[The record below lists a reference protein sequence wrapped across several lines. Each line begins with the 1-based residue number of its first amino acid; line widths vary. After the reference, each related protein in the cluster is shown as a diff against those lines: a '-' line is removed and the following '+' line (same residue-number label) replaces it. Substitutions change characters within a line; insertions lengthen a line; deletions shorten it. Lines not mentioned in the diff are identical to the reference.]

1 MKKITTIAKKAG
13 LDKKYIST
21 YGDYM
26 AKVDFTKINSNKKGK
41 LILVTATSPT
51 PYGEGKTT
59 MSIGLLDSLRY
70 LGVNAMAALREPSL
84 GPVFGIKGG
93 ATGGG
98 KVKVLPSEE
107 INLHFTGDFHAI
119 TSANNLI
126 CAAIDNHIH
135 QGNEMGID
143 PDKIMFHRCLD
154 VNDRA
159 LKNITIH
166 GKNYERKEEFTITA
180 ASELMAIICLAEDY
194 DDLRKRLDR
203 ILVAFDNNNKP
214 IYLKEFNI
222 TGSLMVLLKDV
233 LKPNLVQTSNGN
245 PALISGGPFANIA
258 HGCNSIIATKTA
270 LKLSDYVV
278 TEAGFGS
285 DCGAEKFFDIKCR
298 KLGVYPDYVVLVT
311 TIRALKHNGEEDLVK
326 GLSNLQAHLD
336 ILSNFSNNILVLLN
350 KFDNDTKEDINVVK
364 EYLDKQN
371 IEMYTSTS
379 FKDGQKGCLDI
390 ANRIITGKKKAYTNK
405 ELYKLDMN
413 IKDKVEYILKNVYK
427 VGKINYTED
436 ALEKIKLLEDNKITK
451 YPICVAKT
459 QYSISDDPKKLGY
472 PKDYEV
478 TVRDVKIYN
487 GAGFI
492 TIFLGNI
499 IAMPGLNKDPNYKRI
514 DYVNNEIIGV

>member
-1 MKKITTIAKKAG
+1 MEK
-13 LDKKYIST
+13 LD
-21 YGDYM
+21 
-26 AKVDFTKINSNKKGK
+26 
-41 LILVTATSPT
+41 
-51 PYGEGKTT
+51 
-59 MSIGLLDSLRY
+59 
-70 LGVNAMAALREPSL
+70 
-84 GPVFGIKGG
+84 
-93 ATGGG
+93 
-98 KVKVLPSEE
+98 
-107 INLHFTGDFHAI
+107 
-119 TSANNLI
+119 
-126 CAAIDNHIH
+126 
-135 QGNEMGID
+135 
-143 PDKIMFHRCLD
+143 
-154 VNDRA
+154 
-159 LKNITIH
+159 
-166 GKNYERKEEFTITA
+166 NY
-180 ASELMAIICLAEDY
+180 
-194 DDLRKRLDR
+194 
-203 ILVAFDNNNKP
+203 
-214 IYLKEFNI
+214 
-222 TGSLMVLLKDV
+222 
-233 LKPNLVQTSNGN
+233 
-245 PALISGGPFANIA
+245 
-258 HGCNSIIATKTA
+258 
-270 LKLSDYVV
+270 
-278 TEAGFGS
+278 
-285 DCGAEKFFDIKCR
+285 
-298 KLGVYPDYVVLVT
+298 
-311 TIRALKHNGEEDLVK
+311 
-326 GLSNLQAHLD
+326 
-336 ILSNFSNNILVLLN
+336 
-350 KFDNDTKEDINVVK
+350 TKEDINVVK

>member
-1 MKKITTIAKKAG
+1 MKNITSIAKKIG
-13 LDKKYIST
+13 LDKKCLST
-21 YGDYM
+21 YGNYM
-26 AKVDFTKINSNKKGK
+26 AKVDFTKIEGNKKGK

-59 MSIGLLDSLRY
+59 MTIGLIDSLRY

-135 QGNEMGID
+135 QGNEMNID
-143 PDKIMFHRCLD
+143 VDRVMFHRCLD

-159 LKNITIH
+159 LKSITIH

-180 ASELMAIICLAEDY
+180 ASELMAIICLASDY

-203 ILVAFDNNNKP
+203 ILVAFDNNGKP
-214 IYLKEFNI
+214 IYLNKFNI
-222 TGSLMVLLKDV
+222 TGSLMVLLKEV

-258 HGCNSIIATKTA
+258 HGCNSIIATRTA

-285 DCGAEKFFDIKCR
+285 DCGAEKFYDIKCR
-298 KLGVYPDYVVLVT
+298 KLGVYPDYVILVT
-311 TIRALKHNGEEDLVK
+311 TIRALKYNGDDSLEK
-326 GLSNLQAHLD
+326 GISNLEAHLD
-336 ILSNFSNNILVLLN
+336 ILSNFTKNVIVLIN
-350 KFDNDTKEDINVVK
+350 KFDNDKEEDIQYVK
-364 EYLDKQN
+364 DYLNNKKV
-371 IEMYTSTS
+371 EVFTSTAFS
-379 FKDGQKGCLDI
+379 TGEKGTIDLSK
-390 ANRIITGKKKAYTNK
+390 RIIDGKNKKDSNK
-405 ELYKLDMN
+405 ELYPLKMN
-413 IKDKVEYILKNVYK
+413 IKDKTEYILKNVYK
-427 VGKINYTED
+427 VGNITYTED
-436 ALEKIKLLEDNKITK
+436 ALDKIKLLEDNKLTD

-472 PKDYEV
+472 PKDYDV
-478 TVRDVKIYN
+478 VVRDVKIYN

-514 DYVNNEIIGV
+514 DYVDGKIIGV